1 MAVTDL
7 LRVMT
12 CGSVDD
18 GKSTLLGRLLF
29 ETGNVFDDQ
38 LRSLEVNGALDY
50 SRVLDGLESEREQG
64 ITIDV
69 AYRYFRTANRRYILA
84 DCPGHEQYTRNMA
97 TGASNSDVAIL
108 LVDVALGVRPQTFR
122 HLCIAKYFGIRQI
135 ILAINKMD
143 RVDFEEDRFNEN
155 VALVA
160 AFADQLGDLQLTAI
174 PVSGTQGD
182 NITEKSCNTPWFD
195 GPTLLEAL
203 ETAVPP
209 SDAHDAMRMPVQ
221 YSLKHEDQR
230 LYYGTLASGSI
241 HVGDEI
247 IIQPNATTSRV
258 TQLWIGGTQASH
270 AAQGTSVAIALQDE
284 RDISR
289 GDMVAAANEPCEVAD
304 QFEVDLLW
312 MDSTELLPGRSYYF
326 KSATSERSAKIM
338 TIKYK
343 LDVESL
349 QELAAKTLDLNDLG
363 RCTLTLDQ
371 SIAFDSFDANR
382 TLGSFILVD
391 RITNATVGAGM
402 IRYALRRAHN
412 IHWHRSAVDAQAR
425 ATAMAQ
431 KPRVIWLTG
440 LSGAGKSSI
449 ADEVDRA
456 LHAQGRHT
464 YILDG
469 DNVRHGLNRD
479 LGFTAEDR
487 VENIR
492 RIAEVANLM
501 ADAGLIVLVSF
512 ISPYRAD
519 RDLAR
524 EVIGTE
530 RFVEVFVDTPLSVAE
545 ERDVKGLYAKA
556 RRGEI
561 KNFTGIDA
569 PYEAPTNPDIV
580 VTTEGRTSVE
590 SAADILQWLAQH

>member
-7 LRVMT
+7 CRVMT

-38 LRSLEVNGALDY
+38 LSALEVNDVTDY

-69 AYRYFRTANRRYILA
+69 AYRYFRTAKRRYILA

-122 HLCIAKYFGIRQI
+122 HLCIAKYFGIRNI

-143 RVDFEEDRFNEN
+143 RVDFDEKRFDEN
-155 VALVA
+155 VALVS
-160 AFADQLGDLQLTAI
+160 AFADQLGELTIIAI
-174 PVSGTQGD
+174 PVSGTHGD
-182 NITEKSCNTPWFD
+182 NITSRSNQTPWFD
-195 GPTLLEAL
+195 GPTVLEAL
-203 ETAVPP
+203 ESAPAP
-209 SDAHDAMRMPVQ
+209 SVHHEAMRLPVQ
-221 YSLKHEDQR
+221 YSLKHREQR
-230 LYYGTLASGSI
+230 LYYGTLVAGTLN
-241 HVGDEI
+241 VGDDVV
-247 IIQPNATTSRV
+247 IQPNAAT
-258 TQLWIGGTQASH
+258 
-270 AAQGTSVAIALQDE
+270 TSVAGLWVSGVPADSALQGASIAVALSDE

-289 GDMVAAANEPCEVAD
+289 GDMVSARRSPCEVAD

-312 MDSTELLPGRSYYF
+312 MDSTALLPGRSYFF
-326 KSATSERSAKIM
+326 KSAAAERNAKVM
-338 TIKYK
+338 TIKHK
-343 LDVESL
+343 LDVETLS
-349 QELAAKTLDLNDLG
+349 ELAAKTLELNDLA

-371 SIAFDSFDANR
+371 AIAFESFENNR
-382 TLGSFILVD
+382 RLGSFILID
-391 RITNATVGAGM
+391 RVTNATVGAGM
-402 IRYALRRAHN
+402 IRFALRRAHN
-412 IHWHRSAVDAQAR
+412 IHWQATAIDAKAR
-425 ATAMAQ
+425 AMAMAQ

-449 ADEVDRA
+449 ADEVDRV

-464 YILDG
+464 FILDG
-469 DNVRHGLNRD
+469 DNLRHGLNRD

-492 RIAEVANLM
+492 RVAEVAKLM
-501 ADAGLIVLVSF
+501 ADAGLIVMVSI

-519 RDLAR
+519 RELAR
-524 EVIGTE
+524 DVIGSE
-530 RFVEVFVDTPLSVAE
+530 RFVEVFVDTPLRVVE

-569 PYEAPTNPDIV
+569 PYEAPTQPELV
-580 VTTEGRTSVE
+580 VTTENRTSEE
-590 SAADILQWLAQH
+590 SAADVLEWLATH

>member
-1 MAVTDL
+1 MAATDL
-7 LRVMT
+7 LCVMT

-18 GKSTLLGRLLF
+18 GKSTLLGRLLYD
-29 ETGNVFDDQ
+29 TGNVFDDQ
-38 LRSLEVNGALDY
+38 MGSLDVNGVIDY

-69 AYRYFRTANRRYILA
+69 AYRYFRTPNRRYILA

-97 TGASNSDVAIL
+97 TGASNSDVAVL

-122 HLCIAKYFGIRQI
+122 HLCIAKYFGIKQI
-135 ILAINKMD
+135 VLAINKMD

-174 PVSGTQGD
+174 PVSGTKGD
-182 NITEKSCNTPWFD
+182 NVTMRSPNTPWFD

-203 ETAVPP
+203 ETATPP

-221 YSLKHEDQR
+221 YSLKDDDTR
-230 LYYGTLASGSI
+230 LYYGTVASGAI
-241 HVGDEI
+241 NVGDEI
-247 IIQPNATTSRV
+247 IIQPNATASQIK
-258 TQLWIGGTQASH
+258 QLWIGGKEALQAV
-270 AAQGTSVAIALQDE
+270 QGASIAIALNDE

-289 GDMVAAANEPCEVAD
+289 GDLIAARNAPCEVAD

-312 MDSTELLPGRSYYF
+312 MDSTELLPGRSYFF
-326 KSATSERSAKIM
+326 KSGTTERSAKVM
-338 TIKYK
+338 SIKHK

-349 QELAAKTLDLNDLG
+349 AELAAKTLELNDLA

-371 SIAFDSFDANR
+371 PIAFEPFDENR

-412 IHWHRSAVDAQAR
+412 IHWHTSAIDAQAR

-449 ADEVDRA
+449 ADEVDRT
-456 LHAQGRHT
+456 LYAQGRHT

-492 RIAEVANLM
+492 RIAEVAKLM

-530 RFVEVFVDTPLSVAE
+530 RFVEVFVDTPLNVAE

-569 PYEAPTNPDIV
+569 PYEAPTNPEIV
-580 VTTEGRTSVE
+580 VTTEGRTSAE
-590 SAADILQWLAQH
+590 SAADILEWLAQH

>member
-1 MAVTDL
+1 MGTTDL

-18 GKSTLLGRLLF
+18 GKSTLLGRLLHDT
-29 ETGNVFDDQ
+29 ENVFDDQ
-38 LRSLEVNGALDY
+38 LSSLDVNGVVDY

-97 TGASNSDVAIL
+97 TGASNSDVAVL

-122 HLCIAKYFGIRQI
+122 HLCIAKYFGIKQV
-135 ILAINKMD
+135 ILAVNKMD

-174 PVSGTQGD
+174 PVSGTKGD
-182 NITEKSCNTPWFD
+182 NVTVRSPNTPWFD

-203 ETAVPP
+203 ETATPP

-221 YSLKHEDQR
+221 YSLKDDDTR
-230 LYYGTLASGSI
+230 LYYGTIASGAMN
-241 HVGDEI
+241 VGDEI
-247 IIQPNATTSRV
+247 IIQPNATTSRI
-258 TQLWIGGTQASH
+258 TQLWIGGEEGSQAV
-270 AAQGTSVAIALQDE
+270 QGASIAIALNDE

-289 GDMVAAANEPCEVAD
+289 GDLIAARNAPCEVAD

-312 MDSTELLPGRSYYF
+312 MDSTELLPGRSYFF
-326 KSATSERSAKIM
+326 KSGTTERSAKVM
-338 TIKYK
+338 TIKHK

-349 QELAAKTLDLNDLG
+349 SELAAKTLELNDLA

-371 SIAFDSFDANR
+371 SIAFEPFDENR

-391 RITNATVGAGM
+391 RVTNATVGAGM
-402 IRYALRRAHN
+402 IRFALRRAHN
-412 IHWHRSAVDAQAR
+412 IHWHTSAIDAQAR

-449 ADEVDRA
+449 ADEVDRT

-492 RIAEVANLM
+492 RIAEVAKLM

-524 EVIGTE
+524 EVIGSN
-530 RFVEVFVDTPLSVAE
+530 RFVEVYVDTPLQVAE

-569 PYEAPTNPDIV
+569 PYEAPTNPEII
-580 VTTEGRTSVE
+580 VTTEGRTSAE
-590 SAADILQWLAQH
+590 SATDILEWLAQH